1 MTKTT
6 DLEQITTFLKDPI
19 IVRIVGI
26 LDITSLS
33 ILELLEYDL
42 TRKDINH
49 ALSNGVIKIDKSK
62 SSSAALSYE
71 NDDYNKRNIL
81 VSGDYYFYN
90 FLNSKVR
97 LTDMGLQILELISR
111 LKQLNNVEKVVWL
124 EEMYLLDGREDRIL
138 AV

>member
-6 DLEQITTFLKDPI
+6 DLEQITKFLNDPI

-49 ALSNGVIKIDKSK
+49 ALSNGVIKIDKSP
-62 SSSAALSYE
+62 SSTASTYE
-71 NDDYNKRNIL
+71 DDSNNRNVL

-90 FLNSKVR
+90 FLNSKVK
-97 LTDMGLQILELISR
+97 LTEMGLQILESI
-111 LKQLNNVEKVVWL
+111 K
-124 EEMYLLDGREDRIL
+124 G
-138 AV
+138 

>member
-6 DLEQITTFLKDPI
+6 DLEQITKFLKDPI
-19 IVRIVGI
+19 IVRIVRI

-49 ALSNGVIKIDKSK
+49 ALSNGVIKIDKSA
-62 SSSAALSYE
+62 SSAASTYE
-71 NDDYNKRNIL
+71 DDNKRNVL

-90 FLNSKVR
+90 FLNSKIK
-97 LTDMGLQILELISR
+97 LTEMGLQILESI
-111 LKQLNNVEKVVWL
+111 K
-124 EEMYLLDGREDRIL
+124 G
-138 AV
+138 

>member
-6 DLEQITTFLKDPI
+6 DLEQITKFLKDPI
-19 IVRIVGI
+19 IVRIVRI

-49 ALSNGVIKIDKSK
+49 TLSNGVIKIDKSA
-62 SSSAALSYE
+62 SSTTSAYE
-71 NDDYNKRNIL
+71 DNNRNVL

-90 FLNSKVR
+90 FLNSR
-97 LTDMGLQILELISR
+97 
-111 LKQLNNVEKVVWL
+111 
-124 EEMYLLDGREDRIL
+124 
-138 AV
+138 

>member
-1 MTKTT
+1 MENEALYYISALNGIKKEIDMTKTT

-19 IVRIVGI
+19 IVRIVRI

-49 ALSNGVIKIDKSK
+49 VLSNGVIKIDKSA
-62 SSSAALSYE
+62 SSSTASAYE
-71 NDDYNKRNIL
+71 NDNQRNIL

-90 FLNSKVR
+90 FLNSLVK
-97 LTDMGLQILELISR
+97 LTEVGLQILESI
-111 LKQLNNVEKVVWL
+111 KGK
-124 EEMYLLDGREDRIL
+124 
-138 AV
+138 

>member
-6 DLEQITTFLKDPI
+6 DLEQIATFLKDPI
-19 IVRIVGI
+19 IVRIVRI

-49 ALSNGVIKIDKSK
+49 VLSNGVIKIDKSP
-62 SSSAALSYE
+62 SSSSTGSAYE
-71 NDDYNKRNIL
+71 DQDYNKRNIL

-90 FLNSKVR
+90 FLNSKVK
-97 LTDMGLQILELISR
+97 LTEVGLQILESI
-111 LKQLNNVEKVVWL
+111 K
-124 EEMYLLDGREDRIL
+124 G
-138 AV
+138 

>member
-6 DLEQITTFLKDPI
+6 DLEQITEFLKDPI
-19 IVRIVGI
+19 IVRIVRI

-49 ALSNGVIKIDKSK
+49 ALSNGVIKIDKSV
-62 SSSAALSYE
+62 SSAVSAYE
-71 NDDYNKRNIL
+71 DNNRNVL

-90 FLNSKVR
+90 FLNSKMK
-97 LTDMGLQILELISR
+97 LTEVGLQILESI
-111 LKQLNNVEKVVWL
+111 KGE
-124 EEMYLLDGREDRIL
+124 
-138 AV
+138 

>member
-1 MTKTT
+1 MTKTP
-6 DLEQITTFLKDPI
+6 DLEQITKFLKDPI

-49 ALSNGVIKIDKSK
+49 TLSNGVIKINKSA
-62 SSSAALSYE
+62 SSTTSAYE
-71 NDDYNKRNIL
+71 DNNNNRNVL

-90 FLNSKVR
+90 FLNSNMK
-97 LTDMGLQILELISR
+97 LTEIGLQILESIKGL
-111 LKQLNNVEKVVWL
+111 
-124 EEMYLLDGREDRIL
+124 
-138 AV
+138 